1 MTILIIQA
9 EVMIEVMKMAILT
22 ATWIMMTIKTMIAVI
37 VVTVV
42 SAMISLMFNSKTIP
56 L

>member
-1 MTILIIQA
+1 MTK
-9 EVMIEVMKMAILT
+9 VTKMAILT
-22 ATWIMMTIKTMIAVI
+22 ATWIMMTIKTMIVMI